1 MTYVDET
8 QWRAD
13 PWDDPDQT
21 DALML
26 ERPRRPYRAL
36 KWLTWLALYAGM
48 AGIVAWGLWG
58 LSYTRKVNPPGDP
71 GAPVN
76 FTVNAGDTLQSISL
90 RLADEGLVSDADTF
104 IYYVDHHGGLEL
116 TPGYYQIRPSDHM
129 GNVMSVLATPPSET
143 YTKVTFP
150 EGFTYEQMALRLADR
165 VPRLSAVDFD
175 NAATDGSIDAA
186 WLPDGITSLE
196 GLLFPDTYQVSN
208 GESEREVLQRMVH
221 LMERVGGQEDIEDGA
236 ARQGLTPY
244 QVLIVASMIERE
256 ARVDEDRPKIAR
268 VIYNRLYLGMPLGID
283 AALYYHQDSS
293 LPFSLLKTIDSP
305 YNTYLHA
312 GLPPTPI
319 ANPGRA
325 SIRAALNPAANPS
338 LGDPICADVDEGFP
352 CLYLYYVIADEDG
365 RHVFSA
371 TLAQQEANIEEARRK
386 GLL

>member
-90 RLADEGLVSDADTF
+90 RLEDEGLVSDADTF

-129 GNVMSVLATPPSET
+129 GNVMSVLATPP
-143 YTKVTFP
+143 P
-150 EGFTYEQMALRLADR
+150 
-165 VPRLSAVDFD
+165 
-175 NAATDGSIDAA
+175 NA
-186 WLPDGITSLE
+186 
-196 GLLFPDTYQVSN
+196 SN
-208 GESEREVLQRMVH
+208 
-221 LMERVGGQEDIEDGA
+221 
-236 ARQGLTPY
+236 
-244 QVLIVASMIERE
+244 
-256 ARVDEDRPKIAR
+256 
-268 VIYNRLYLGMPLGID
+268 
-283 AALYYHQDSS
+283 S
-293 LPFSLLKTIDSP
+293 LPKFTKSWTIRSRRLKTLKPVRRFDS
-305 YNTYLHA
+305 HR
-312 GLPPTPI
+312 TP
-319 ANPGRA
+319 
-325 SIRAALNPAANPS
+325 
-338 LGDPICADVDEGFP
+338 
-352 CLYLYYVIADEDG
+352 
-365 RHVFSA
+365 
-371 TLAQQEANIEEARRK
+371 K
-386 GLL
+386 